1 MRRGVA
7 SRLTRAAL
15 ALAALGLA
23 VPALAQQAR
32 LEPSAAI
39 DCLSPAAAERGAP
52 DYPFVEFKDGTA
64 GRVKVVLSFT
74 SPGTR
79 PSVKVLEQEGGPAF
93 VKAVEAHA
101 RSLRVPCHDGGDLPV
116 QLLFDYVFRKDDR
129 QVYPSPPLD
138 ADSAARA
145 AQLACMV
152 HQSGDKAPP
161 YPPAALRAQ
170 LQGRVLTRLRFEAA
184 DQPPVAEI
192 YTYAS
197 GESNSRQQREMAML
211 SDPVQKW
218 VAGYRMPCHQ
228 GRPIT
233 TSIVFV
239 YRMEG
244 DAFGFKPEMSLLP
257 LLSLVRGIRQQ
268 RLVFDTH
275 TMACPFDV
283 DLLYRRPH
291 LPNGVNEVGSTDP
304 TRRPLLDWLQQIEL
318 DLPPQS
324 LASVYADSTRFT
336 VPCIK
341 LNLKPAS

>member
-1 MRRGVA
+1 MMRGVA
-7 SRLTRAAL
+7 TRWATAAL
-15 ALAALGLA
+15 VLAALGLSL
-23 VPALAQQAR
+23 PARAQQAR

-39 DCLSPAAAERGAP
+39 DCLTPAAAERGAP
-52 DYPFVEFKDGTA
+52 DYPFIEFKQGTP
-64 GRVKVVLSFT
+64 GRVKVALNFT
-74 SPGTR
+74 SPATR
-79 PSVKVLEQEGGPAF
+79 PAVKVLEQEGGPAF
-93 VKAVEAHA
+93 VEAVETHA
-101 RSLRVPCHDGGDLPV
+101 RSLRVPCHVGGEQPV
-116 QLLFDYVFRKDDR
+116 QLLFEYVFRKDDR
-129 QVYPSPPLD
+129 KVYPSPPLD
-138 ADSAARA
+138 ADPAARA

-152 HQSGDKAPP
+152 HQSGNKAPP
-161 YPPAALRAQ
+161 YPPAALRAE

-233 TSIVFV
+233 TSMVFV

-244 DAFGFKPEMSLLP
+244 DAFGFKPEMSLLT
-257 LLSLVRGIRQQ
+257 LLSTVRGIRQQ
-268 RLVFDTH
+268 RLDFDTH

-304 TRRPLLDWLQQIEL
+304 TRRPLLDWLRQIEL

-341 LNLKPAS
+341 LNLQPTS